1 MSRLLVLVL
10 ACCVWLVA
18 CIPPNSTS
26 LSTRIVAP
34 GGVSPLLDAPR
45 IEGLMARLPTRS
57 GKLPGQGGVP
67 IYWRALDPGDYRLD
81 YRYTGNPDGSA
92 LQQVAFDVDF
102 VRPQAPA
109 APRGTV
115 VLLHGWMM
123 DGDSLMPWALQLA
136 QAGYRTITLDLRNHG
151 RSGSGPAGYG
161 TREGQDVAR
170 VVDQLRQRGEI
181 AGPLYLFG
189 VSYGAATAI
198 FAAHDLGTQVAGVVA
213 MESFANAGRGIR
225 DMVPHMLAARPD
237 TWKSAAT
244 TLIAQATYGRQN
256 LDAVIAAADAQ
267 LGLNLD
273 DVDVAG
279 ALRATRGLRADRPW
293 RQRPPHPGRARP
305 HARRRRTAR
314 PLSGS
319 PGRNPS
325 EPADAPGS
333 AGTDGGRL
341 VRRHR
346 HPGLA
351 LPRARGADP
360 AAADRDTDGAALKA
374 TSRMPP
380 QRR

>member
-81 YRYTGNPDGSA
+81 YRYTGDPNGSA
-92 LQQVAFDVDF
+92 LRQVAFDVDF

-170 VVDQLRQRGEI
+170 VVGQLRQRGEI

-198 FAAHDLGTQVAGVVA
+198 FAAHDLGPQVAGVVA

-237 TWKSAAT
+237 TLKSAAT

-273 DVDVAG
+273 DVDVAS
-279 ALRATRGLRADRPW
+279 ALRATPACVLIVHGANDHHIPVA
-293 RQRPPHPGRARP
+293 HGRM
-305 HARRRRTAR
+305 
-314 PLSGS
+314 L
-319 PGRNPS
+319 
-325 EPADAPGS
+325 
-333 AGTDGGRL
+333 
-341 VRRHR
+341 
-346 HPGLA
+346 
-351 LPRARGADP
+351 
-360 AAADRDTDGAALKA
+360 AAAAPRDRYLEVPGETHLSLPMRLDRLAPTVDAWFAATA
-374 TSRMPP
+374 TPAPRCPVPEALTPP
-380 QRR
+380 LPSGTLTAQR